1 MALAKDSLSTK
12 AMGGTEIM
20 KYGLAD
26 RMPAALLEN
35 FQIFTSRVEEAL
47 DETKIRILWL
57 HDLPGDPA
65 SEHLKD
71 GGWEKFHRLV
81 FVSNWQMQAYTQASG
96 FPASIAAPP
105 PTSYG
110 IGIDHCFKIVRG

>member
-65 SEHLKD
+65 CMERGCTAVDDFK
-71 GGWEKFHRLV
+71 EK
-81 FVSNWQMQAYTQASG
+81 NT
-96 FPASIAAPP
+96 
-105 PTSYG
+105 
-110 IGIDHCFKIVRG
+110 